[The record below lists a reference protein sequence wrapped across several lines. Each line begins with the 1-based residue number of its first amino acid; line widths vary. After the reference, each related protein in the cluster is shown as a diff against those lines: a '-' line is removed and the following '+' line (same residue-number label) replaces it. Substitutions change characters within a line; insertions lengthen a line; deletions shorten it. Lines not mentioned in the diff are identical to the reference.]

1 MKYDTQKNLFLLL
14 DSRNSPLA
22 RCKLESPPDA
32 PALQIRVLDDKVA
45 SVMDHEDVQLVSLES
60 DGPVLLGRILRRRND
75 IIVLEKLQ
83 SLGVEIRQ
91 NLRMP
96 ARLTTFIYPITGSW
110 RGRRK
115 VETNDLSCGGL
126 SFFCEEPLEN
136 EEQLEIIIPITAEP
150 VILRCCILRQRP
162 SGRES
167 PLYAAQFVDLCDDEE
182 VMVREAVF
190 NVQLQN
196 RPRRSVRLS

>member
-1 MKYDTQKNLFLLL
+1 MKQDTQKDLFLLL

-22 RCKLESPPDA
+22 RCRLESPPDS
-32 PALQIRVLDDKVA
+32 PALQIRVLDNKV
-45 SVMDHEDVQLVSLES
+45 SDVMNHEDIQLVSLES
-60 DGPVLLGRILRRRND
+60 NGPALLGRILRRRND
-75 IIVLEKLQ
+75 VIVLEKLQ
-83 SLGVEIRQ
+83 SLGLEVRQ

-96 ARLTTFIYPITGSW
+96 ARLTTFIHPITGVW
-110 RGRRK
+110 HGRRK

-136 EEQLEIIIPITAEP
+136 EEQLEIIIPITAQP
-150 VILRCCILRQRP
+150 LILRCRILRQRP
-162 SGRES
+162 SGRET
-167 PLYAAQFVDLCDDEE
+167 PLYAAQFIDLCDDEE

-196 RPRRSVRLS
+196 RPR